1 LGPDHPNVGLPLNN
15 LGELYGQQRRYA
27 EAEALIKRSLSIKE
41 KAQGPDHPD
50 VATPLNN
57 LALLYYARGRYSEA
71 EPLYKRS
78 LAIREKAQGADH
90 PDVFVSLIN
99 LAELY
104 RSQGR
109 TAEAE
114 PLFERA
120 KAIPQSDVKEL
131 AILFATNRRR
141 DTGKPGVAF
150 GGERGDGLIFGQGVV
165 VAGREQISRRSERYA
180 TGAGTL
186 DKSAALTSERLL
198 RIRRIVPADTAVQPF
213 ARLRPGTGSQPA
225 GERQALVFVHGYNV
239 DFESAL
245 KRIAQIAFDLDFS
258 GTCLLFSWPS
268 KAKLLRY
275 VYDRDSADIAVNH
288 LIEFLDVAAEQMP
301 NTRFHFLAHSMGNVV
316 LLSAL
321 EKIALR
327 GGSKSRI
334 ALGEIVLA
342 HPDVDQDRFRQL
354 AKSIKDLAPRVTLY
368 TSSNDRATWVSKIVG
383 GSGRAGG
390 VRIIVPSVD
399 TIDISGLG
407 TSLWS
412 TNHNVYASNPLLFGD
427 MGRLIASGQRPPEQR
442 TWFFEAVKTVDGV
455 YWRYRAP
462 MVAEAPKR

>member
-1 LGPDHPNVGLPLNN
+1 M
-15 LGELYGQQRRYA
+15 RR
-27 EAEALIKRSLSIKE
+27 ES
-41 KAQGPDHPD
+41 
-50 VATPLNN
+50 
-57 LALLYYARGRYSEA
+57 
-71 EPLYKRS
+71 
-78 LAIREKAQGADH
+78 
-90 PDVFVSLIN
+90 
-99 LAELY
+99 
-104 RSQGR
+104 
-109 TAEAE
+109 
-114 PLFERA
+114 FER
-120 KAIPQSDVKEL
+120 L
-131 AILFATNRRR
+131 R
-141 DTGKPGVAF
+141 
-150 GGERGDGLIFGQGVV
+150 
-165 VAGREQISRRSERYA
+165 
-180 TGAGTL
+180 TGAG
-186 DKSAALTSERLL
+186 
-198 RIRRIVPADTAVQPF
+198 
-213 ARLRPGTGSQPA
+213 SQPV

-321 EKIALR
+321 EKMALR
-327 GGSKSRI
+327 GGSKTRI

-354 AKSIKDLAPRVTLY
+354 ARSIKDLAPRVTLY

-383 GSGRAGG
+383 GAGRAGG

-427 MGRLIASGQRPPEQR
+427 LSRLLASGQRPPEKR
-442 TWFFEAVKTVDGV
+442 TWFFEPVKTVDGM
-455 YWRYRAP
+455 YWRYHTP